1 MTEPRNHNAD
11 YLTAGISPDKV
22 NLMNLTAVAGEIYE
36 FIGNGV
42 YRLQEASDGKI
53 TALEGEMQTV
63 ADARSLASALTGGDP
78 DHYTTSDWNGEPLA
92 RHLLKT
98 QDASIFTYANPADP
112 ASVVANYL
120 AWLFGGAINLMN
132 EDVEASDFDDP
143 MTTHIRNGAKALL
156 GLPVL

>member
-42 YRLQEASDGKI
+42 HRLQEASDGKI
-53 TALEGEMQTV
+53 SAEQSEADTV
-63 ADARSLASALTGGDP
+63 ADAYALAGALTGGDP

-98 QDASIFTYANPADP
+98 QDASIFTYANPNDP
-112 ASVVANYL
+112 VSVVANYL
-120 AWLFGGAINLMN
+120 AWLFGRAVNLMN
-132 EDVEASDFDDP
+132 EDLTASDFDDA
-143 MTTHIRNGAKALL
+143 MTAHIRNGAKALL